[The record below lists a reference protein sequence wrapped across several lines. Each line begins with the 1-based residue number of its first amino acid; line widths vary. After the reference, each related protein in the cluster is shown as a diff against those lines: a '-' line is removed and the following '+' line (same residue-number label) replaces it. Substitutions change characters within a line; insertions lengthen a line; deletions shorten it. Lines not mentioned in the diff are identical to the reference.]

1 MKVIVIGGGASG
13 IIAAIKASEVS
24 DVTIIEGNSK
34 IGKKILVTGNG
45 RSNFWNES
53 ISERNYNEE
62 SHEFLK
68 DILPIKNEVYN
79 FLTNSLGIT
88 PTNKNGYIYP
98 RSKTASSITT
108 VLEKRLK
115 RNNIEIIYNLK
126 VTKIAN
132 ENNNIK
138 IELSDNTTMTCDKLI
153 IATRGKAAS
162 KTGSDGSGY
171 NLLKELDI
179 EVTPVLPALVPLI
192 INDKTRLDW
201 SGVRTDAKL
210 SVYEN
215 NKIIKEELGELQLTN
230 TGISG
235 IVTFNISGLIASLL
249 ENKKQFEVYI
259 DLLPEIE
266 DISTFLDEK
275 NKNANPE
282 NIEELLETMINYKL
296 LNSLISNCHIN
307 KNQKWTELSQE
318 DKKELISTLKKY
330 KINISRTEDFEKAQV
345 TRGGVCLNE
354 ITSNFSLK
362 KYSNIKVIGEILNV
376 DGICGGYN
384 LAFAFIS
391 GYIAGSS
398 IND

>member
-88 PTNKNGYIYP
+88 PTNKNGYLYP

-153 IATRGKAAS
+153 IATGGKAAS

-179 EVTPVLPALVPLI
+179 EVTPVLSALVPLI

-259 DLLPEIE
+259 DFLPEIE

-296 LNSLISNCHIN
+296 LNSLISNCRIN

-318 DKKELISTLKKY
+318 DKKKLISTLKKY

>member
-88 PTNKNGYIYP
+88 PTNKNGYLYP

-108 VLEKRLK
+108 VLEKRIK
-115 RNNIEIIYNLK
+115 RNNIEVIYDLK
-126 VTKIAN
+126 VTKITT

-153 IATRGKAAS
+153 IATGGKAAS

-171 NLLKELDI
+171 NLLKALDI
-179 EVTPVLPALVPLI
+179 EITPVLPALVPLI

-259 DLLPEIE
+259 DFLPEIE
-266 DISTFLDEK
+266 DISTFLEEK

-282 NIEELLETMINYKL
+282 SIEELLETMINYKL
-296 LNSLISNCHIN
+296 LNSLLSNCHIN

-362 KYSNIKVIGEILNV
+362 KYPNIKVIGEILNV

-384 LAFAFIS
+384 LAFAFMS

>member
-34 IGKKILVTGNG
+34 IGKKILVTGSG

-53 ISERNYNEE
+53 ISEKNYNEE
-62 SHEFLK
+62 SHELLK
-68 DILPIKNEVYN
+68 EILPIKDEVFN

-88 PTNKNGYIYP
+88 PTNKNGYLYP

-108 VLEKRLK
+108 VLEKRIK
-115 RNNIEIIYNLK
+115 RNNIEVIYNLK
-126 VTKIAN
+126 VTKITT

-153 IATRGKAAS
+153 IATGGKAAS

-259 DLLPEIE
+259 DFLPEIE

-296 LNSLISNCHIN
+296 LNSLISNCRIN

-318 DKKELISTLKKY
+318 DKKKLISTLKKY
-330 KINISRTEDFEKAQV
+330 KINISSTEDFEKAQV

-362 KYSNIKVIGEILNV
+362 KYPNIKVIGEILNI

>member
-88 PTNKNGYIYP
+88 PTNKNGYLYP

-108 VLEKRLK
+108 VLEKRIK
-115 RNNIEIIYNLK
+115 RNNIEVIYDLK
-126 VTKIAN
+126 VTKITT

-153 IATRGKAAS
+153 IATGGKAAS

-171 NLLKELDI
+171 NLLKALDI
-179 EVTPVLPALVPLI
+179 EITPVLPALVPLI

-235 IVTFNISGLIASLL
+235 IVTFNISGLITSLL
-249 ENKKQFEVYI
+249 ETKKQFEVYI
-259 DLLPEIE
+259 DFLPEIE
-266 DISTFLDEK
+266 DISTFLEEK

-282 NIEELLETMINYKL
+282 SIEELLETMINYKL
-296 LNSLISNCHIN
+296 LNSLLSNCHIN

-362 KYSNIKVIGEILNV
+362 KYPKIKVIGEILNV

-384 LAFAFIS
+384 LAFAFMS

>member
-1 MKVIVIGGGASG
+1 MKGIVIGGGASG

-34 IGKKILVTGNG
+34 IGKKILVTGSG

-53 ISERNYNEE
+53 ISEKNYNEE
-62 SHEFLK
+62 SHELLK
-68 DILPIKNEVYN
+68 EILPIKDEVFN

-88 PTNKNGYIYP
+88 PTNKNGYLYP

-108 VLEKRLK
+108 VLEKRIK
-115 RNNIEIIYNLK
+115 RNNIEVIYDLK
-126 VTKIAN
+126 VTKITT

-153 IATRGKAAS
+153 IATGGKAAS

-259 DLLPEIE
+259 DFLPEIE

-275 NKNANPE
+275 NKNANPK

-296 LNSLISNCHIN
+296 LNSLISNCRIN

-318 DKKELISTLKKY
+318 DKKKLISTLKKY
-330 KINISRTEDFEKAQV
+330 KINISSTEDFEKAQV

-362 KYSNIKVIGEILNV
+362 KYPNIKVIGETLNV

>member
-88 PTNKNGYIYP
+88 PTNKNGYLYP

-153 IATRGKAAS
+153 IATGGKAAS

-296 LNSLISNCHIN
+296 LNSLISNCRIN

-318 DKKELISTLKKY
+318 DKKKLISTLKKY

>member
-62 SHEFLK
+62 SCEFLK
-68 DILPIKNEVYN
+68 DILPIKEEVFN

-108 VLEKRLK
+108 VLEKRIK
-115 RNNIEIIYNLK
+115 RNNIEVIYDLK
-126 VTKIAN
+126 VTKITN

-138 IELSDNTTMTCDKLI
+138 VELSDNTTMTCDKLI
-153 IATRGKAAS
+153 IATGGKAAS

-179 EVTPVLPALVPLI
+179 EVTPVLPTLVPLI

-215 NKIIKEELGELQLTN
+215 NKIIQEELGELQLTN

-249 ENKKQFEVYI
+249 ETKKQFEVYI
-259 DLLPEIE
+259 DFLPEIE
-266 DISTFLDEK
+266 DVSTFLEEK

-282 NIEELLETMINYKL
+282 SIEELLETMINYKL
-296 LNSLISNCHIN
+296 LNSLLSNCHIN

-318 DKKELISTLKKY
+318 DKKELISNLKKY
-330 KINISRTEDFEKAQV
+330 KINISSTEDFEKAQV

-362 KYSNIKVIGEILNV
+362 KYPNIKVIGEILNV

-384 LAFAFIS
+384 LAFAFMS

>member
-1 MKVIVIGGGASG
+1 MKVIVLGGGASG

-34 IGKKILVTGNG
+34 IGKKILVTGSG

-53 ISERNYNEE
+53 ISEKNYNEE
-62 SHEFLK
+62 SHELLK
-68 DILPIKNEVYN
+68 EILPIKDEVFN

-88 PTNKNGYIYP
+88 PTNKNGYLYP

-108 VLEKRLK
+108 VLEKRIK
-115 RNNIEIIYNLK
+115 RNNIEVIYDLK
-126 VTKIAN
+126 VTKITT

-153 IATRGKAAS
+153 IATGGKAAS

-259 DLLPEIE
+259 DFLPEIE

-275 NKNANPE
+275 NKNANPK

-296 LNSLISNCHIN
+296 LNSLISNCRIN

-318 DKKELISTLKKY
+318 DKKKLISTLKKY
-330 KINISRTEDFEKAQV
+330 KINISSTEDFEKAQV

-362 KYSNIKVIGEILNV
+362 KYPNIKVIGETLNV

>member
-34 IGKKILVTGNG
+34 IGKKILVTGSG

-53 ISERNYNEE
+53 ISEKNYNEE
-62 SHEFLK
+62 SHELLK
-68 DILPIKNEVYN
+68 EILPIKDEVFN

-88 PTNKNGYIYP
+88 PTNKNGYLYP

-108 VLEKRLK
+108 VLEKRIK
-115 RNNIEIIYNLK
+115 RNNIEVIYDLK
-126 VTKIAN
+126 VTKITT

-153 IATRGKAAS
+153 IATGGKAAS

-201 SGVRTDAKL
+201 SGVGTDAKL

-259 DLLPEIE
+259 DFLPEIE

-275 NKNANPE
+275 NKNANPK

-296 LNSLISNCHIN
+296 LNSLISNCRIN

-318 DKKELISTLKKY
+318 DKKKLISTLKKY
-330 KINISRTEDFEKAQV
+330 KINISSTEDFEKAQV

-362 KYSNIKVIGEILNV
+362 KYPNIKVIGETLNV

>member
-53 ISERNYNEE
+53 ISEKNYNEE

-68 DILPIKNEVYN
+68 EILPIKDEVFN
-79 FLTNSLGIT
+79 FLTDLLGIT

-108 VLEKRLK
+108 VLEKRIK
-115 RNNIEIIYNLK
+115 RNNIEVIYDLK
-126 VTKIAN
+126 VTKITN

-138 IELSDNTTMTCDKLI
+138 VELSDNTTMTCDKLI
-153 IATRGKAAS
+153 IATGGNAAS

-179 EVTPVLPALVPLI
+179 EVTPVLPTLVPLI

-215 NKIIKEELGELQLTN
+215 NKIIQEELGELQLTN

-235 IVTFNISGLIASLL
+235 IVTFNISGLVASLL

-259 DLLPEIE
+259 DFLPEIE
-266 DISTFLDEK
+266 DISVFLEEK

-282 NIEELLETMINYKL
+282 SIEELLETMINYKL
-296 LNSLISNCHIN
+296 LNSLLSNCHIN

-318 DKKELISTLKKY
+318 DKKELISNLKKY
-330 KINISRTEDFEKAQV
+330 KINISSTEDFEKAQV

-362 KYSNIKVIGEILNV
+362 KYPNIKVIGEILNV

-384 LAFAFIS
+384 LAFAFMS

>member
-88 PTNKNGYIYP
+88 PTNKNGYLYP

-108 VLEKRLK
+108 VLEKRIK
-115 RNNIEIIYNLK
+115 RNNIEVIYDLK
-126 VTKIAN
+126 VTKITT

-153 IATRGKAAS
+153 IATGGKAAS

-171 NLLKELDI
+171 NLLKALDI
-179 EVTPVLPALVPLI
+179 EITPVLPALVPLI

-235 IVTFNISGLIASLL
+235 IVTFNISGLITSLL
-249 ENKKQFEVYI
+249 ETKKQFEVYI
-259 DLLPEIE
+259 DFLPEIE
-266 DISTFLDEK
+266 DISTFLEEK

-282 NIEELLETMINYKL
+282 SIEELLETMINYKL
-296 LNSLISNCHIN
+296 LNSLLSNCHIN

-362 KYSNIKVIGEILNV
+362 KYPNIKVIGEILNV

-384 LAFAFIS
+384 LAFAFMS

>member
-34 IGKKILVTGNG
+34 IGKKILVTGSG

-53 ISERNYNEE
+53 ISEKNYNEE
-62 SHEFLK
+62 SHELLK
-68 DILPIKNEVYN
+68 EILPIKDEVFN

-88 PTNKNGYIYP
+88 PTNKNGYLYP

-108 VLEKRLK
+108 VLEKRIK
-115 RNNIEIIYNLK
+115 RNNIEVIYDLK
-126 VTKIAN
+126 VTKITT

-153 IATRGKAAS
+153 IATGGKAAS

-259 DLLPEIE
+259 DFLPEIE

-275 NKNANPE
+275 NKNANPK

-296 LNSLISNCHIN
+296 LNSLISNCRIN

-318 DKKELISTLKKY
+318 DKKKLISTLKKY
-330 KINISRTEDFEKAQV
+330 KINISSTEDFEKAQV

-362 KYSNIKVIGEILNV
+362 KYPNIKVIGETLNV

>member
-13 IIAAIKASEVS
+13 IIAAIKATEES

-88 PTNKNGYIYP
+88 PTNKNGYLYP

-108 VLEKRLK
+108 VLEKRIK
-115 RNNIEIIYNLK
+115 RNNIEVIYDLK
-126 VTKIAN
+126 VTKITT

-153 IATRGKAAS
+153 IATGGKAAS

-171 NLLKELDI
+171 NLLKALDI
-179 EVTPVLPALVPLI
+179 EITPVLPALVPLI

-235 IVTFNISGLIASLL
+235 IVTFNISGLITSLL
-249 ENKKQFEVYI
+249 ETKKQFEVYI
-259 DLLPEIE
+259 DFLPEIE
-266 DISTFLDEK
+266 DISTFLEEK

-282 NIEELLETMINYKL
+282 SIEELLETMINYKL
-296 LNSLISNCHIN
+296 LNSLLSNCHIN

-362 KYSNIKVIGEILNV
+362 KYPNIKVIGEILNV

-384 LAFAFIS
+384 LAFAFMS

>member
-88 PTNKNGYIYP
+88 PTNKNGYLYP

-126 VTKIAN
+126 VTKITT

-153 IATRGKAAS
+153 IATGGKAAS

-171 NLLKELDI
+171 NLLKALDI
-179 EVTPVLPALVPLI
+179 EITPVLPALVPLI

-235 IVTFNISGLIASLL
+235 IVTFNISGLITSLL
-249 ENKKQFEVYI
+249 ETKKQFEVYI
-259 DLLPEIE
+259 DFLPEIE
-266 DISTFLDEK
+266 DISTFLEEK

-282 NIEELLETMINYKL
+282 SIEELLETMINYKL
-296 LNSLISNCHIN
+296 LNSLLSNCHIN

-362 KYSNIKVIGEILNV
+362 KYPNIKVIGEILNV

-384 LAFAFIS
+384 LAFAFMS

>member
-153 IATRGKAAS
+153 IATGGKAAS

-362 KYSNIKVIGEILNV
+362 KYPNIKVIGETLNV

>member
-53 ISERNYNEE
+53 ISEKNYNEE
-62 SHEFLK
+62 SHELLK
-68 DILPIKNEVYN
+68 EILPIKDEVFN

-88 PTNKNGYIYP
+88 STNKNGYLYP

-108 VLEKRLK
+108 VLEKRIK
-115 RNNIEIIYNLK
+115 RNNIEVIYNLK
-126 VTKIAN
+126 VTKITT

-138 IELSDNTTMTCDKLI
+138 IKLSDNTTMTCDKLI
-153 IATRGKAAS
+153 IATGGKAAS

-259 DLLPEIE
+259 DFLPEIE
-266 DISTFLDEK
+266 DISTFLGEK

-296 LNSLISNCHIN
+296 LNSLISNCRIN

-318 DKKELISTLKKY
+318 DKKKLISTLKKY
-330 KINISRTEDFEKAQV
+330 KINISSTEDFEKAQV

-362 KYSNIKVIGEILNV
+362 KYPNIKVIGEILNV

>member
-153 IATRGKAAS
+153 IATGGKAAS

-171 NLLKELDI
+171 NLLKALDI
-179 EVTPVLPALVPLI
+179 EITPVLPALVPLI

-235 IVTFNISGLIASLL
+235 IVTFNISGLITSLL
-249 ENKKQFEVYI
+249 ETKKQFEVYI
-259 DLLPEIE
+259 DFLPEIE
-266 DISTFLDEK
+266 DISTFLEEK

-282 NIEELLETMINYKL
+282 SIEELLETMINYKL
-296 LNSLISNCHIN
+296 LNSLLSNCHIN

-362 KYSNIKVIGEILNV
+362 KYPNIKVIGEILNV

-384 LAFAFIS
+384 LAFAFMS

>member
-34 IGKKILVTGNG
+34 IGKKILVTGSG

-53 ISERNYNEE
+53 ISEKNYNEE
-62 SHEFLK
+62 SHELLK
-68 DILPIKNEVYN
+68 EILPIKDEVFN

-88 PTNKNGYIYP
+88 PTNKNGYLYP

-108 VLEKRLK
+108 VLEKRIK
-115 RNNIEIIYNLK
+115 RNNIEVIYDLK
-126 VTKIAN
+126 VTKITT

-153 IATRGKAAS
+153 IATGGKAAS

-259 DLLPEIE
+259 DFLPEIE

-275 NKNANPE
+275 NKNANPK

-296 LNSLISNCHIN
+296 LNSLISNCRIN

-318 DKKELISTLKKY
+318 DKKKLISTLKKY
-330 KINISRTEDFEKAQV
+330 KINISSTEDFEKAQV

-362 KYSNIKVIGEILNV
+362 KYPNIKVIGETLNV
-376 DGICGGYN
+376 DGICGGYD

>member
-34 IGKKILVTGNG
+34 IGKKILVTGSG

-53 ISERNYNEE
+53 ISEKNYNEE
-62 SHEFLK
+62 SHELLK
-68 DILPIKNEVYN
+68 EILPIKDEVFN

-88 PTNKNGYIYP
+88 PTNKNGYLYP

-108 VLEKRLK
+108 VLEKRIK
-115 RNNIEIIYNLK
+115 RNNIEVIYDLK
-126 VTKIAN
+126 VTKITT

-153 IATRGKAAS
+153 IATGGKAAS

-235 IVTFNISGLIASLL
+235 IVTFNISGLIVSLL

-259 DLLPEIE
+259 DFLPEIE

-275 NKNANPE
+275 NKNANPK

-296 LNSLISNCHIN
+296 LNSLISNCRIN

-318 DKKELISTLKKY
+318 DKKKLISTLKKY
-330 KINISRTEDFEKAQV
+330 KINISSTEDFEKAQV

-362 KYSNIKVIGEILNV
+362 KYPNIKVIGETLNV

>member
-88 PTNKNGYIYP
+88 PTNKNGYLYP

-108 VLEKRLK
+108 VLEKRIK
-115 RNNIEIIYNLK
+115 RNNIEVIYDLK
-126 VTKIAN
+126 VTKITT

-153 IATRGKAAS
+153 IATGGKAAS

-171 NLLKELDI
+171 NLLKALDI
-179 EVTPVLPALVPLI
+179 EITPVLPALVPLI

-235 IVTFNISGLIASLL
+235 IVTFNISGLITSLL
-249 ENKKQFEVYI
+249 ETKKQFEVYI
-259 DLLPEIE
+259 DFLPEIE
-266 DISTFLDEK
+266 DISTFLEEK

-282 NIEELLETMINYKL
+282 SIEELLETMINYKL
-296 LNSLISNCHIN
+296 LNSLLSNCHIN

-330 KINISRTEDFEKAQV
+330 KINISRTEDFEKDQV

-362 KYSNIKVIGEILNV
+362 KYPNIKVIGEILNV

-384 LAFAFIS
+384 LAFAFMS

>member
-153 IATRGKAAS
+153 IATGGKAAS

-259 DLLPEIE
+259 DFLPEIE

-296 LNSLISNCHIN
+296 LNSLISNCRIN

-318 DKKELISTLKKY
+318 DKKKLISTLKKY

>member
-34 IGKKILVTGNG
+34 IGKKILVTGSG

-53 ISERNYNEE
+53 ISEKNYNEE
-62 SHEFLK
+62 SHELLK
-68 DILPIKNEVYN
+68 EILPIKDEVFN

-88 PTNKNGYIYP
+88 PTNKNGYLYP

-108 VLEKRLK
+108 VLEKRIK
-115 RNNIEIIYNLK
+115 RNNIEVIYDLK
-126 VTKIAN
+126 VTKITT

-153 IATRGKAAS
+153 IATGGKAAS

-259 DLLPEIE
+259 DFLPEIE
-266 DISTFLDEK
+266 DISTFLDI
-275 NKNANPE
+275 P
-282 NIEELLETMINYKL
+282 
-296 LNSLISNCHIN
+296 
-307 KNQKWTELSQE
+307 LS
-318 DKKELISTLKKY
+318 
-330 KINISRTEDFEKAQV
+330 
-345 TRGGVCLNE
+345 
-354 ITSNFSLK
+354 
-362 KYSNIKVIGEILNV
+362 
-376 DGICGGYN
+376 
-384 LAFAFIS
+384 
-391 GYIAGSS
+391 SS
-398 IND
+398 IV

>member
-34 IGKKILVTGNG
+34 IGKKILVTGSG

-53 ISERNYNEE
+53 ISEKNYNEE
-62 SHEFLK
+62 SHELLK
-68 DILPIKNEVYN
+68 EILPIKDEVFN

-88 PTNKNGYIYP
+88 PTNKNGYLYP

-108 VLEKRLK
+108 VLEKRIK
-115 RNNIEIIYNLK
+115 RNNIEVIYDLK
-126 VTKIAN
+126 VTKITT

-153 IATRGKAAS
+153 IATGGKAAS

-235 IVTFNISGLIASLL
+235 IVTFNISGRIASLL

-259 DLLPEIE
+259 DFLPEIE

-275 NKNANPE
+275 NKNANPK

-296 LNSLISNCHIN
+296 LNSLISNCRIN

-318 DKKELISTLKKY
+318 DKKKLISTLKKY
-330 KINISRTEDFEKAQV
+330 KINISSTEDFEKAQV

-362 KYSNIKVIGEILNV
+362 KYPNIKVIGETLNV

>member
-88 PTNKNGYIYP
+88 PTNKNGYLYP

-108 VLEKRLK
+108 VLEKRIK
-115 RNNIEIIYNLK
+115 RNNIEVIYDLK
-126 VTKIAN
+126 VTKITT

-153 IATRGKAAS
+153 IATGGKAAS

-171 NLLKELDI
+171 GSCK
-179 EVTPVLPALVPLI
+179 
-192 INDKTRLDW
+192 
-201 SGVRTDAKL
+201 VR
-210 SVYEN
+210 
-215 NKIIKEELGELQLTN
+215 
-230 TGISG
+230 
-235 IVTFNISGLIASLL
+235 
-249 ENKKQFEVYI
+249 
-259 DLLPEIE
+259 
-266 DISTFLDEK
+266 
-275 NKNANPE
+275 
-282 NIEELLETMINYKL
+282 
-296 LNSLISNCHIN
+296 
-307 KNQKWTELSQE
+307 
-318 DKKELISTLKKY
+318 
-330 KINISRTEDFEKAQV
+330 
-345 TRGGVCLNE
+345 
-354 ITSNFSLK
+354 
-362 KYSNIKVIGEILNV
+362 
-376 DGICGGYN
+376 
-384 LAFAFIS
+384 
-391 GYIAGSS
+391 
-398 IND
+398 

>member
-53 ISERNYNEE
+53 ISEKNYNEE

-68 DILPIKNEVYN
+68 EILPIKDEVFN
-79 FLTNSLGIT
+79 FLTDLLGIT

-108 VLEKRLK
+108 VLEKRIK
-115 RNNIEIIYNLK
+115 RNNIEVIYDLK
-126 VTKIAN
+126 VTKITN

-138 IELSDNTTMTCDKLI
+138 VELSDNTTMTCDKLI
-153 IATRGKAAS
+153 IATGGNAAS

-179 EVTPVLPALVPLI
+179 EVTPVLPTLVPLI

-215 NKIIKEELGELQLTN
+215 NKIIQEELGELQLTN

-235 IVTFNISGLIASLL
+235 IVTFNISGLVASLL

-259 DLLPEIE
+259 DFLPEIE
-266 DISTFLDEK
+266 DISVFLEEK

-282 NIEELLETMINYKL
+282 SIEELLETMINYKL
-296 LNSLISNCHIN
+296 LNSLFSNCHIN

-318 DKKELISTLKKY
+318 DKKELISNLKKY
-330 KINISRTEDFEKAQV
+330 KINISSTEDFEKAQV

-362 KYSNIKVIGEILNV
+362 KYPNIKVIGEILNV

-384 LAFAFIS
+384 LAFAFMS

>member
-34 IGKKILVTGNG
+34 IGKKILVTGSG

-53 ISERNYNEE
+53 ISEKNYNEE
-62 SHEFLK
+62 SHELLK
-68 DILPIKNEVYN
+68 EILPIKDEVFN

-88 PTNKNGYIYP
+88 PTNKNGYLYP

-108 VLEKRLK
+108 VLEKRIK
-115 RNNIEIIYNLK
+115 RNNIEVIYDLK
-126 VTKIAN
+126 VTKITN

-138 IELSDNTTMTCDKLI
+138 VEFSDNTTMTCDKLI
-153 IATRGKAAS
+153 IATGGKAAS

-171 NLLKELDI
+171 NLLKALDI

-259 DLLPEIE
+259 DFLPEIE

-362 KYSNIKVIGEILNV
+362 KYPNIKVIGEILNV

-384 LAFAFIS
+384 LAFAFMS

>member
-1 MKVIVIGGGASG
+1 M
-13 IIAAIKASEVS
+13 
-24 DVTIIEGNSK
+24 
-34 IGKKILVTGNG
+34 
-45 RSNFWNES
+45 
-53 ISERNYNEE
+53 
-62 SHEFLK
+62 
-68 DILPIKNEVYN
+68 P
-79 FLTNSLGIT
+79 
-88 PTNKNGYIYP
+88 
-98 RSKTASSITT
+98 
-108 VLEKRLK
+108 
-115 RNNIEIIYNLK
+115 
-126 VTKIAN
+126 
-132 ENNNIK
+132 
-138 IELSDNTTMTCDKLI
+138 MTCDKLI
-153 IATRGKAAS
+153 IATGGKAAS

-259 DLLPEIE
+259 DFLPEIE

-275 NKNANPE
+275 NKNANPK

-296 LNSLISNCHIN
+296 LNSLISNCRIN

-318 DKKELISTLKKY
+318 DKKKLISTLKKY
-330 KINISRTEDFEKAQV
+330 KINISSTEDFEKAQV

-362 KYSNIKVIGEILNV
+362 KYPNIKVIGETLNV

>member
-138 IELSDNTTMTCDKLI
+138 VELSDNTTMTCDKLI
-153 IATRGKAAS
+153 IATGGKAAF

-179 EVTPVLPALVPLI
+179 EITSVLPALVPLI

-215 NKIIKEELGELQLTN
+215 NKIIREEFGELQLTN

-235 IVTFNISGLIASLL
+235 IITFNISGRVASLL
-249 ENKKQFEVYI
+249 ENNKKFEVYI
-259 DLLPEIE
+259 DFLPEIE
-266 DISTFLDEK
+266 DILDFLEEK

-296 LNSLISNCHIN
+296 LNSLLLNCHIN
-307 KNQKWTELSQE
+307 KNQKWSELSQE
-318 DKKELISTLKKY
+318 DKKNLIFTLKKY
-330 KINISRTEDFEKAQV
+330 KINISSIEDFEKAQV
-345 TRGGVCLNE
+345 THGGVCLNE
-354 ITSNFSLK
+354 ISSNFSLK
-362 KYSNIKVIGEILNV
+362 KYPNIKVIGEILNV
-376 DGICGGYN
+376 DGTCGGYN

>member
-53 ISERNYNEE
+53 ISEKNYNEE

-68 DILPIKNEVYN
+68 EILPIKDEVFN

-108 VLEKRLK
+108 VLEKRIK
-115 RNNIEIIYNLK
+115 RNNIEVIYDLK
-126 VTKIAN
+126 VTKITN

-138 IELSDNTTMTCDKLI
+138 VELSDNTTMTCDKLI
-153 IATRGKAAS
+153 IATGGKAAS

-179 EVTPVLPALVPLI
+179 EVTPVLPTLVPLI

-215 NKIIKEELGELQLTN
+215 NKIIQEELGELQLTN

-235 IVTFNISGLIASLL
+235 IVTFNISGLVASLL

-259 DLLPEIE
+259 DFLPEIE
-266 DISTFLDEK
+266 DISTFLEEK

-282 NIEELLETMINYKL
+282 SIEELLETMINYKL
-296 LNSLISNCHIN
+296 LNSLLSNCHIN

-318 DKKELISTLKKY
+318 DKKELVSNLKKH
-330 KINISRTEDFEKAQV
+330 KINISSTEDFEKAQV

-362 KYSNIKVIGEILNV
+362 KYPNIKVIGEILNV

-384 LAFAFIS
+384 LAFAFMS

>member
-34 IGKKILVTGNG
+34 IGKKILVTGSG

-53 ISERNYNEE
+53 ISEKNYNEE
-62 SHEFLK
+62 SHELLK
-68 DILPIKNEVYN
+68 EILPIKDEVFN

-88 PTNKNGYIYP
+88 PTNKNGYLYP
-98 RSKTASSITT
+98 RSKTASSITKKKK
-108 VLEKRLK
+108 KRIK
-115 RNNIEIIYNLK
+115 RNNIEVIYDLK
-126 VTKIAN
+126 VTKITT

-153 IATRGKAAS
+153 IATGGKAAS

-259 DLLPEIE
+259 DFLPEIE

-275 NKNANPE
+275 NKNANPK

-296 LNSLISNCHIN
+296 LNSLISNCRIN

-318 DKKELISTLKKY
+318 DKKKLISTLKKY
-330 KINISRTEDFEKAQV
+330 KINISSTEDFEKAQV

-362 KYSNIKVIGEILNV
+362 KYPNIKVIGETLNV

>member
-153 IATRGKAAS
+153 IATGGKAAS

-259 DLLPEIE
+259 DFLPEIE

-296 LNSLISNCHIN
+296 LNSLISNCRIN

-318 DKKELISTLKKY
+318 DKKKLISTLKKY
-330 KINISRTEDFEKAQV
+330 KINISSTEDFEKAQV

-362 KYSNIKVIGEILNV
+362 KYPNIKVIGETLNV

>member
-153 IATRGKAAS
+153 IATGGKAAS

-259 DLLPEIE
+259 DFLPEIE

-296 LNSLISNCHIN
+296 LNSLISNCRIN

-318 DKKELISTLKKY
+318 DKKKLISTLKKY
-330 KINISRTEDFEKAQV
+330 KINISSTEDFEKAQV

-362 KYSNIKVIGEILNV
+362 KYTNIKVIWETLNV